1 VILGP
6 VREWII
12 LFFFFGFYFLV
23 QASSYLVKD
32 PLMHQLF
39 FLGLFYF
46 NAIIYIPYIP
56 YLVDIVIFSINGVR
70 NQIMG
75 I

>member
-1 VILGP
+1 MVILGP

-39 FLGLFYF
+39 FLGCSTLT
-46 NAIIYIPYIP
+46 P
-56 YLVDIVIFSINGVR
+56 
-70 NQIMG
+70 
-75 I
+75 